1 MRVGV
6 VQFCAAD
13 DQTANLEQAVKFTRA
28 ALEAGAQVVALPEN
42 FSQLEQDDQGYLTR
56 CGIEAMHPALPIFSE
71 LAKSYA
77 AHILL
82 GSVTVK
88 TQGGRVNN
96 RSLLIDQKGDVIA
109 RYNKIHLFDVDLPDD
124 EGYRESRV
132 VEPGTEAVV
141 VDIAGITAGLSIC
154 YDLRFPALYRA
165 LAQAGATILFAPAA
179 FTQVTG
185 EAHWHTLIRTRAIE
199 NGCYVIAPNQCGVR
213 PWGRATYGHSLV
225 VDPWGRVL
233 LDAGPDPGFSVID
246 IDLAEVARVRAMV
259 PSLKHDR
266 PFQLV
271 DMRSGQ
277 LSPDSFG
284 SG

>member
-42 FSQLEQDDQGYLTR
+42 FSQLEQDDQGYLAH
-56 CGIEAMHPALPIFSE
+56 CGTEAMHPALPIFSE

-271 DMRSGQ
+271 DMRPGQ

>member
-13 DQTANLEQAVKFTRA
+13 DQSENIRQAVELTRG
-28 ALEAGAQVVALPEN
+28 ALDDGAEIVALPEN
-42 FSQLEQDDQGYLTR
+42 FSQLEQDDLGYLAR
-56 CGIEAMHPALPIFSE
+56 CGDESTHPALPIFSK
-71 LAKSYA
+71 LAS
-77 AHILL
+77 AHSAYILL

-88 TQGGRVNN
+88 TPSGRVNN
-96 RSLLIDQKGDVIA
+96 RSLLIDPQGHVAA

-124 EGYRESRV
+124 EGYMESRV
-132 VEPGTEAVV
+132 VEPGIEAVLADLGGV
-141 VDIAGITAGLSIC
+141 TVGLSIC

-165 LAQAGATILFAPAA
+165 LAQAGATVLFAPAA
-179 FTQVTG
+179 FTQTTG
-185 EAHWHTLIRTRAIE
+185 ESHWHTLIRTRAIE
-199 NGCYVIAPNQCGVR
+199 NGCFVIAPNQCGVR

-233 LDAGPDPGFSVID
+233 LDAGPDPCFGVIE

-266 PFQLV
+266 SFQLL
-271 DMRSGQ
+271 DICAGQ
-277 LSPDSFG
+277 LSTDSSV